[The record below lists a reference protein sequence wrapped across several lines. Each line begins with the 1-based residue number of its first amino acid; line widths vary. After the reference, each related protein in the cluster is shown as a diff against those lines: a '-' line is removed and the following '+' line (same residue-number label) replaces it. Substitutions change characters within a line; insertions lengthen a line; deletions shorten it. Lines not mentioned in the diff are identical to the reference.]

1 MNFFHILFLGEWFRM
16 DKKRIG
22 QGALIMMIFTS
33 VFGFANGPVAF
44 AQMGYASIIWYLVGG
59 FLFFLPTSMMY
70 AEFGAS
76 LKESEGGI
84 YSWMEAGIGAR
95 WAFVATFIVIASW
108 IIWMINVSQKV
119 WITIST
125 LLFGSDTTSTWSF
138 LGMNGLQTV
147 GVLAVLFVVVV
158 AFLVNRGVQS
168 VAKISAAGGLFVMAL
183 NIILLLASIIVLIGH
198 HGAFQEPLKLHS
210 FIQSSN
216 PSFHTL
222 SQAIQFALYG
232 IFAYAGLE
240 QMGGIMKDVDRAE
253 RTYPR
258 AVLISTVLIGV
269 GYSLSIL
276 LWGAS
281 SNWSTL
287 FNDKTV
293 NLGNITYVMMN
304 NLGYQLGNA
313 LGIGH
318 GGEVLLGQIFTRF
331 AGLSMFMAYMGA
343 FFVLSY
349 APLKSFI
356 MGSPKEVWPERMRR
370 LNTHGVPSFTIW
382 GQAIIVSVL
391 VLGIAFGGNGATQL
405 YQVLTNMSNVSST
418 LPYVFLIFS
427 FPMFKRLN
435 NVERPFVFYK
445 SRASVWIVTFL
456 VEALV
461 IVSIALTIMAPF
473 QIKDYFDGIW
483 TIAGPIVF
491 GSIAMIMFEIGQRR
505 AGRKL

>member
-1 MNFFHILFLGEWFRM
+1 M

-44 AQMGYASIIWYLVGG
+44 TQMGYASIIWYLIGG
-59 FLFFLPTSMMY
+59 ALFFLPTSLMY
-70 AEFGAS
+70 AEFGAA

-125 LLFGSDTTSTWSF
+125 LLFGSDTTETWSLF
-138 LGMNGLQTV
+138 GMNGLQTV
-147 GVLAVLFVVVV
+147 GVLAVIFVVIV
-158 AFLVNRGVQS
+158 AILVNRGVQS
-168 VAKISAAGGLFVMAL
+168 VAKISSVGGLFVMAL
-183 NIILLLASIIVLIGH
+183 NLILLFASIVILIGH
-198 HGAFQEPLKLHS
+198 HGVFQEPLKVSS
-210 FIQSSN
+210 FVQSSN
-216 PSFHTL
+216 PSFHKL

-240 QMGGIMKDVDRAE
+240 QMGGVMKDVDKAE
-253 RTYPR
+253 KTYPK

-269 GYSLSIL
+269 GYSLSIF

-281 SNWSTL
+281 SNWSAL
-287 FNDKTV
+287 FHNKAV
-293 NLGNITYVMMN
+293 NLGNITYVMMS

-313 LGIGH
+313 LGMGH

-331 AGLSMFMAYMGA
+331 AGLSMFMAYTGA

-370 LNTHGVPSFTIW
+370 LNSHGVPSFTIW
-382 GQAIIVSVL
+382 GQAIIVAIL
-391 VLGIAFGGNGATQL
+391 ILAIAFGGNGATQL

-418 LPYVFLIFS
+418 LPYVFLIFA

-435 NVERPFVFYK
+435 NVDRPFVFYK
-445 SRASVWIVTFL
+445 SKAATWIVTLL

-461 IVSIALTIMAPF
+461 IVSIVLTIVAPF

-483 TIAGPIVF
+483 TAAGPIVF
-491 GSIAMIMFEIGQRR
+491 GAVALIMFEIGERR
-505 AGRKL
+505 AGHKL